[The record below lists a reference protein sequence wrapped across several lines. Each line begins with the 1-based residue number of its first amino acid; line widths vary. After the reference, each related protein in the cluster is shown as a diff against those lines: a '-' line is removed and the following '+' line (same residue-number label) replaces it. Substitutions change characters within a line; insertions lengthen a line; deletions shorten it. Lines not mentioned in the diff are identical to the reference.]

1 MPEQL
6 AFDQLLGD
14 GRAIHFDERSV
25 TPIATQ
31 MQEMRDELFAG
42 SVLTVNQHPPIC
54 GRGELDLLA
63 QCLHGDRVADHH
75 VFLIDLLPQEPVFFL
90 ESPLMQGVFY
100 NQQRLLEREGFFD
113 EIKSP
118 QFRGPHGGL
127 NRSMAR
133 NHYDGGQGR
142 NLPNLLQHLQA
153 VHARKPDIEQDDGK
167 VPAREERQA
176 LLTAGHCEGVE
187 PFVAQNALE
196 SRLHTFFV
204 VHYENRGPAHGRWRK
219 FLAILCAFASLW

>member
-176 LLTAGHCEGVE
+176 LLPLLIV
-187 PFVAQNALE
+187 QL
-196 SRLHTFFV
+196 
-204 VHYENRGPAHGRWRK
+204 GPAAGARSRWSAPLDERPCGVAGSRWYREKFCGLLQFLPHGRRGG
-219 FLAILCAFASLW
+219 